1 MNWKAFR
8 LVSLAYLVA
17 LVIAFGIVVAL
28 VAVFGEEVTTVL
40 GKIIIGGVI
49 IKYTWDILKKNYDQ
63 AKEDLEK

>member
-40 GKIIIGGVI
+40 GKILIGGAI

>member
-28 VAVFGEEVTTVL
+28 VAVFGEEVTTAL
-40 GKIIIGGVI
+40 GKILIGGVI
-49 IKYTWDILKKNYDQ
+49 IKYTWDILKKDYDQ
-63 AKEDLEK
+63 AKQDLDK